1 MPSSV
6 PGALQANPPANPHA
20 DLSAVSAWVA
30 RFAPLIT
37 PGGRVLDLACG
48 GGRHA
53 RHLASLGHVVEA
65 VDRDGEA
72 LARLAAVAGIT
83 TRQADLE
90 GAAWPYAGSMFDAI
104 IVTNY
109 LHRPLFPLIAA
120 CVREG
125 GVLVYETFARG
136 NESYGKPSNPAFL
149 LAPGELLEVALQ
161 GGLQV
166 VAYEH
171 GVTDSPKPAVVQ
183 RLAAWRA
190 PAGAP
195 AAVIPRL

>member
-1 MPSSV
+1 MSSSA
-6 PGALQANPPANPHA
+6 PGVSQARLHANPHT
-20 DLSAVSAWVA
+20 DLSAVSPWIA

-53 RHLASLGHVVEA
+53 RHLAALGYLVEA
-65 VDRDGEA
+65 VDRDAES

-136 NESYGKPSNPAFL
+136 NESYGKPSNPAFRWWHTST
-149 LAPGELLEVALQ
+149 A
-161 GGLQV
+161 
-166 VAYEH
+166 
-171 GVTDSPKPAVVQ
+171 
-183 RLAAWRA
+183 
-190 PAGAP
+190 
-195 AAVIPRL
+195 

>member
-1 MPSSV
+1 MSSSV
-6 PGALQANPPANPHA
+6 PGASQAHPHA
-20 DLSAVSAWVA
+20 DLSAISAWVA
-30 RFAPLIT
+30 RFAPLIP

-53 RHLASLGHVVEA
+53 RHLAALGHPVEA
-65 VDRDGEA
+65 VDRDAEA
-72 LARLAAVAGIT
+72 LARLASVAGIT

-90 GAAWPYAGSMFDAI
+90 GAAWPYAGNMFAAI

-120 CVREG
+120 CVEEG
-125 GVLVYETFARG
+125 GVLLYETFARG

-149 LAPGELLEVALQ
+149 LAPGELLELAST

-166 VAYEH
+166 LAYEH
-171 GVTDSPKPAVVQ
+171 GVVLAPKPAVVQ

-190 PAGAP
+190 PPGGQAAALP
-195 AAVIPRL
+195 AV